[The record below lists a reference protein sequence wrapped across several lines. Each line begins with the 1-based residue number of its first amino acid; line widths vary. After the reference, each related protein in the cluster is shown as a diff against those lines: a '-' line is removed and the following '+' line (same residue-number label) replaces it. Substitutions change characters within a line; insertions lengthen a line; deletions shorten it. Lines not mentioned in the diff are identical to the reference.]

1 MEIVQWDYS
10 AERGPARWGGL
21 CADFA
26 LCDQGRAQSPIDID
40 PPEPSDGA
48 RLRFDYAG
56 AARAIEH
63 RGVQVALHF
72 GPGSTLQIGAL
83 AAQLTQA
90 HWHAPSEHAVRGR
103 RFPLEMHYVHVRGDG
118 GLAVVAVI
126 YQEGAPDPHIA
137 RLLREAEPLATD
149 RAHREVDIPAANF
162 APRTTAH
169 YAYDGSLTTP
179 ACDEGVLWH
188 VMRER
193 PAISPG
199 QAAALSRLT
208 NGDNSRPLQ
217 PRNGRRISLVP

>member
-1 MEIVQWDYS
+1 MELVQWDYS

-40 PPEPSDGA
+40 RPEPAEGA

-56 AARAIEH
+56 AVQAIEH

-72 GPGSTLQIGAL
+72 GPGCALQIGSH

-90 HWHAPSEHAVRGR
+90 HWHAPSEHAIRGQ
-103 RFPLEMHYVHVRGDG
+103 RFPLEMHYVHVRDDG

-126 YQEGAPDPHIA
+126 YQEGTPDPLIA
-137 RLLREAEPLATD
+137 RLLREAEPLAD
-149 RAHREVDIPAANF
+149 GPSHREAGIPAADF
-162 APRTTAH
+162 QPSMTAH

-188 VMRER
+188 VMHER
-193 PAISPG
+193 PAVSRE
-199 QAAALSRLT
+199 QAAALARLT
-208 NGDNSRPLQ
+208 GGDNSRPLQ
-217 PRNGRRISLVP
+217 PRNGRRVSLVL